1 MVLWAIAWPVTLYA
15 ALRSPWPPFGDVPS
29 SAQITEARDR
39 VLIAGWTGI
48 ALPAIGLVLAGW
60 CRKELAV
67 VLTGGCV
74 ALAVIL
80 TGVLRGLIA

>member
-1 MVLWAIAWPVTLYA
+1 MVLWAIAWPVTVYA
-15 ALRSPWPPFGDVPS
+15 ALRSPWAAPGDLPS
-29 SAQITEARDR
+29 LAQTSEARAR

-60 CRKELAV
+60 CRRESAV
-67 VLTGGCV
+67 VWTGGCV

-80 TGVLRGLIA
+80 TGILRGLMT